1 MQTPQQQLDL
11 KDIHLPDAV
20 SWWPPAA
27 GYWIILAVIA
37 VCIISFLSIKAY
49 RKKFE
54 IKRLALA
61 ELSAI
66 KESYE
71 STSDK
76 KQLVISL
83 SELLRR
89 AAISTYPLSECA
101 SLTGTQWLNWLD
113 KSLSKNTLNFS
124 NGPGYLLTD
133 YIYSKSEQADD
144 VNALIKLSLQ
154 WLNKLPATSGKNK

>member
-11 KDIHLPDAV
+11 KDIHLPDAI
-20 SWWPPAA
+20 SWWPPAI
-27 GYWIILAVIA
+27 GYWIVLGVIA
-37 VCIISFLSIKAY
+37 ACIISYLSIKAY
-49 RKKFE
+49 RKRFE
-54 IKRLALA
+54 IKRLALT
-61 ELSAI
+61 EFSAI
-66 KESYE
+66 KETYD

-89 AAISTYPLSECA
+89 AAISTFPLSECA

-113 KSLSKNTLNFS
+113 KSLSKNTLTFS

-144 VNALIKLSLQ
+144 INELIKLSLQ
-154 WLNKLPATSGKNK
+154 WLKKLPATPGKNK